1 MRGDLLCF
9 SIRQLHENCE
19 FADEVEQFAKETG
32 NRSQVAL
39 TGYHWIAVIYDLFLW
54 RCEHEH
60 DM

>member
-1 MRGDLLCF
+1 MCF
-9 SIRQLHENCE
+9 LIRQLHENCG
-19 FADEVEQFAKETG
+19 FGDEVEQFAKETG
-32 NRSQVAL
+32 NWSQVAL